1 MSTKFKCDICQ
12 KEFSTKSSLATHQKT
27 AKFCLA
33 KKSEPVPGPSPD
45 EVVPSHSSQS
55 SQAVQSD
62 PYDSF
67 INELKRHYENTI
79 SDKIDRIITLENLVE
94 KMELKLERYQ
104 NTIMAIALNS
114 LRSSYVTTTSTT
126 SSCNDPSCMCNQ
138 ENQEQENQEQENHE

>member
-33 KKSEPVPGPSPD
+33 KKGADTSSEDVS
-45 EVVPSHSSQS
+45 ESHSSQA

-94 KMELKLERYQ
+94 KMESKLERYQ

-114 LRSSYVTTTSTT
+114 LRSSYVTTSTT
-126 SSCNDPSCMCNQ
+126 SSCNDPSCACNQ
-138 ENQEQENQEQENHE
+138 ENQERENQENQE